1 MSNVE
6 SHLVQLTQPSIEAM
20 GFELIGV
27 EYIRAGN
34 NSIVRFYIDH
44 ADGIEVDHCA
54 EVSRQISSI
63 LDVDDPIQS
72 HYSLEVS
79 SPGIE
84 RPLFTLEHYLNFI
97 GEKVQVKLR
106 MPMNGLFK
114 LVGKIVAVE
123 SSLITFDVADKLIT
137 VSIDNIRQAN
147 IIVDF

>member
-1 MSNVE
+1 LSNVE

>member
-6 SHLVQLTQPSIEAM
+6 NHLTQLTQPSIEAM

-84 RPLFTLEHYLNFI
+84 RPLFTLAHYLNFI

-147 IIVDF
+147 IMVDF

>member
-6 SHLVQLTQPSIEAM
+6 NHLTQLTQPSIEAM

-84 RPLFTLEHYLNFI
+84 RPLFTLAHYLNFI

-137 VSIDNIRQAN
+137 VSIDNIRQAH
-147 IIVDF
+147 IMVDF